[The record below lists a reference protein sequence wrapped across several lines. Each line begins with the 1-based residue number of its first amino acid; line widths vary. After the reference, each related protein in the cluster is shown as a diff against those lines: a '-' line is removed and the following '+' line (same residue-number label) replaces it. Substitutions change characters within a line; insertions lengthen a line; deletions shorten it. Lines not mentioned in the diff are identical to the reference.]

1 METVLGL
8 IGLVLFI
15 VGVTGFAALVTFTV
29 IKISPARDKP
39 KQAETTPD
47 APT

>member
-1 METVLGL
+1 MDTVLGL

-15 VGVTGFAALVTFTV
+15 AAVVGYAALVTFIV

-39 KQAETTPD
+39 KKADP
-47 APT
+47 APGS

>member
-1 METVLGL
+1 MDTVLGL

-15 VGVTGFAALVTFTV
+15 AAVVGFAALVTFTV

-39 KQAETTPD
+39 KKADP
-47 APT
+47 APGS

>member
-1 METVLGL
+1 MDTVLGL

-15 VGVTGFAALVTFTV
+15 VGVMSLAALVTFTV

-39 KQAETTPD
+39 KRSEPTPD
-47 APT
+47 A

>member
-15 VGVTGFAALVTFTV
+15 AGVIAIAAGVTWLV
-29 IKISPARDKP
+29 IKISPTQREKRSSR
-39 KQAETTPD
+39 PD
-47 APT
+47 AASSS